1 MTVPSVSASS
11 SVPGLE
17 PSFRTIGS
25 RNIQVMRYGQ
35 ATSGHAR
42 NRLPNTGGVFE
53 VLGGEDREHG
63 VPLGSS
69 TQRPLPRKPAS
80 RNAGYRR

>member
-35 ATSGHAR
+35 ATSGHAHD
-42 NRLPNTGGVFE
+42 RLPDLGRGVFE
-53 VLGGEDREHG
+53 VLGGEDRGHG

-69 TQRPLPRKPAS
+69 SQRPLP
-80 RNAGYRR
+80 